1 MAAVRRCR
9 TPGKLERQDG
19 QQKQKD
25 QATHGRSLADVDGTL
40 LAEPRGGHSG
50 GSQTPAWR
58 DMLPVPV
65 ERRPAAS
72 AAAANVICFIVIPRI
87 LRR

>member
-1 MAAVRRCR
+1 
-9 TPGKLERQDG
+9 
-19 QQKQKD
+19 
-25 QATHGRSLADVDGTL
+25 
-40 LAEPRGGHSG
+40 
-50 GSQTPAWR
+50 
-58 DMLPVPV
+58 MLPVPV